1 MKLSSIRIQ
10 IIIMLIGFIII
21 LPRTVFAEA
30 EINTCLSCH
39 LENDLM
45 PKDYIMEDIHQHS
58 GLSCAGCHG
67 GDPTAEDMDEAMSP
81 ENGYIGIP
89 AYKEIPAFCGKCHS
103 KIEFMRIYQPRIPT
117 DQEDQYHTSLHGKK
131 LLAGDQGVAQCS
143 SCHTSHGILPA
154 KDTRSSVHPYN
165 IPATCDRCHGDP
177 ELMNPRGRKTNQF
190 SDYAKSVHGMA
201 LLEKGDSGAPA
212 CNDCHGNH
220 GAAPPGA
227 ESVSHICGSC
237 HMNNLE
243 FFKTSKM
250 GQSFESADYHSCEQ
264 CHGNHAIMEPGDEFL
279 NVHESSLCL
288 ECHSDGDEGYLVAES
303 MYTDIKDTDSLY
315 QAAQLHLL
323 DIQIKG
329 MNDVD
334 IAYLLKES
342 KQNLIQLRTMVH
354 TFDADQVAEKAVE
367 GKGLSSQ
374 AIELAG
380 DEIHEFNR
388 RRTGFGIATL
398 AFVLLALA
406 VYLKIRQID
415 SQESNPSNEL

>member
-1 MKLSSIRIQ
+1 MKLTSIYIRILVG
-10 IIIMLIGFIII
+10 LIGIGIMSPRI
-21 LPRTVFAEA
+21 LMAE
-30 EINTCLSCH
+30 EELNTCVSCH
-39 LENDLM
+39 VENDLM
-45 PKDYIMEDIHQHS
+45 PQDYIMEDVHQHS

-67 GDPTAEDMDEAMSP
+67 GDPTAEDMDESMSP
-81 ENGYIGIP
+81 DKGYIGIP
-89 AYKEIPAFCGKCHS
+89 AYKDTPAFCGKCHS
-103 KIEFMRIYQPRIPT
+103 KIEFMRVYQPRIPT
-117 DQEDQYHTSLHGKK
+117 DQEDQYHTSMHGKK

-143 SCHTSHGILPA
+143 SCHTSHAILPA

-165 IPATCDRCHGDP
+165 IPATCDRCHGDS
-177 ELMNPRGRKTNQF
+177 ELMAARGRKTDQF
-190 SDYAKSVHGMA
+190 SDYAKSVHGTA
-201 LLEKGDSGAPA
+201 LLEKGDTGAPA

-237 HMNNLE
+237 HLNNIE

-264 CHGNHAIMEPGDEFL
+264 CHGNHAIMKPSDEFL

-388 RRTGFGIATL
+388 RRVGFGIATL

-406 VYLKIRQID
+406 VYFKIRQID